1 VSDVPLFRLYEDR
14 LQQMEAL
21 DEAGFFAYHLAEH
34 HTPAVHSMA
43 PSQNVFLSAAAQRTR
58 RLRFGPGVYV
68 LPLHHPLRLIE
79 EVSMLD
85 HLSNGRL
92 EIGVG
97 RGGVLEAFFWGQEG
111 DDASNRL
118 RYDETLASLRNGLAN
133 DDLNFN
139 GHFYKFDN
147 VPMRLRPLQRPTPS
161 FWYMR
166 NPEVAAEHG
175 MNCIVVGSLDTLEA
189 NVVRYRKL
197 WKQHNPGPQT
207 VQGRTPMI
215 GLVVHIL
222 LAETKEQ
229 AIAEATPAA
238 EAYKWNL
245 GTPRRLEAERRK
257 LTQFVNAEGTGP
269 RPVQPDRHVAPEER
283 RDLDAS
289 LAKLA
294 EEERAQRDTRARTGR
309 TARLRGRDAR
319 IREAVL
325 RRVHDHRR
333 QLHGAVVSVGQSAS
347 RASHAFDQAVPRTPD
362 AALRRQRAVSIFP
375 GRGVLT
381 NRHRRRSAMPIR
393 GHGRLPPANWFSSR
407 FSRT

>member
-1 VSDVPLFRLYEDR
+1 MSGIRFGVFDHIEHLPDVPLFRLYEDR

-21 DEAGFFAYHLAEH
+21 DEAGFFSYHLAEH

-43 PSQNVFLSAAAQRTR
+43 PSQNVFLSAAAQRTK

-85 HLSNGRL
+85 HLSGGRL

-97 RGGVLEAFFWGQEG
+97 RGGVLEAYFWGQDG

-133 DDLNFN
+133 DELNFN
-139 GHFYKFDN
+139 GQFYKFDN

-197 WKQHNPGPQT
+197 WGQHNPSSQT
-207 VQGRTPMI
+207 LQGRTPMI

-222 LAETKEQ
+222 LAEDEQQ
-229 AIAEATPAA
+229 AIAEAAPAA

-257 LTQFVNAEGTGP
+257 LTQFVDAEGTGP
-269 RPVQPDRHVAPEER
+269 RATQPDRHIAPEER

-294 EEERAQRDTRARTGR
+294 EEERKQ
-309 TARLRGRDAR
+309 RDAR
-319 IREAVL
+319 RRAPGGLPGFVAGTPETVRPFFDEYMTTGANYMVL
-325 RRVHDHRR
+325 SF
-333 QLHGAVVSVGQSAS
+333 QFGNL
-347 RASHAFDQAVPRTPD
+347 SHAQAMRSIRLFRQHLMPRYGIENPFRFAQ
-362 AALRRQRAVSIFP
+362 AAAS
-375 GRGVLT
+375 
-381 NRHRRRSAMPIR
+381 
-393 GHGRLPPANWFSSR
+393 
-407 FSRT
+407 